1 MGEYI
6 SSYLSNIFKDKDLN
20 RREREI
26 LILLKS
32 FDKENINKVQVKI
45 STLMECIETTNKSGV
60 CKLLKGLKS
69 KGYLD
74 IEKGIGRT
82 ASSYRFIKDY
92 MIKNEEI
99 YSERVLTTNELCS
112 EESLTTDSSGK
123 GIYTLNSNSGNESYT
138 TDNFIGEEILTTNK
152 SCTEEVLTTDSRGK
166 GNYTLN
172 SNIGNESYTTD
183 KFSGEEILTTN
194 ELSSKES
201 LTTNGSAKENYT
213 SNSNSGNESY
223 TIDKFSGEEKLT
235 TNELSSEESLTTYS
249 RGKGNYTSNLSR
261 GNKSYTTSKDINNK
275 YNIKNNN
282 KNNKSYYI
290 NNNLDDVFIN
300 ILKHWNNQS
309 ITSVL
314 QLDLRIRDAIT
325 LALRKYSFD
334 AIIKAI
340 SNYSEIYYSS
350 YFYNIKWNLN
360 SFLTSQKGIDKFHDN
375 GCMWQKYNQDFYQED
390 SEEGDV
396 ILDKYSYIDV

>member
-6 SSYLSNIFKDKDLN
+6 SSYLSNIFKDNDLK

-92 MIKNEEI
+92 MIKNEGI
-99 YSERVLTTNELCS
+99 YSERILTTNELCS
-112 EESLTTDSSGK
+112 KECLTTDSRGREN
-123 GIYTLNSNSGNESYT
+123 YTSNSNSDDKRYT
-138 TDNFIGEEILTTNK
+138 TDNFSGEEILTTNK

-201 LTTNGSAKENYT
+201 LTKNGSGKE
-213 SNSNSGNESY
+213 
-223 TIDKFSGEEKLT
+223 
-235 TNELSSEESLTTYS
+235 
-249 RGKGNYTSNLSR
+249 NYTSNLSR

-282 KNNKSYYI
+282 KNNSYYI
-290 NNNLDDVFIN
+290 NNNLEDVFIN

-314 QLDLRIRDAIT
+314 QLDSRIRDAIT
-325 LALRKYSFD
+325 LVLRKYSFD

>member
-6 SSYLSNIFKDKDLN
+6 CSYLSNIFKDKDLK

-32 FDKENINKVQVKI
+32 FDKGNINMVQVKI

-92 MIKNEEI
+92 MIINEDI

-112 EESLTTDSSGK
+112 EESLTTDSS
-123 GIYTLNSNSGNESYT
+123 
-138 TDNFIGEEILTTNK
+138 
-152 SCTEEVLTTDSRGK
+152 CK

-183 KFSGEEILTTN
+183 KFSGEEKLTTNELCSKESLSTNGSGKENYTLNSNIGNESYTTDKFSGGEILTTN

-201 LTTNGSAKENYT
+201 LTTNGS
-213 SNSNSGNESY
+213 
-223 TIDKFSGEEKLT
+223 
-235 TNELSSEESLTTYS
+235 
-249 RGKGNYTSNLSR
+249 GKGNYTSNLSR
-261 GNKSYTTSKDINNK
+261 GNKSYTTSKYINNK
-275 YNIKNNN
+275 YNI

-309 ITSVL
+309 ISSVL

-375 GCMWQKYNQDFYQED
+375 GCMWQKYKQDFYQED
-390 SEEGDV
+390 SEVGEV

>member
-6 SSYLSNIFKDKDLN
+6 SSYLSNIFKDKDLK

-60 CKLLKGLKS
+60 CKLLKALKS

-112 EESLTTDSSGK
+112 KE
-123 GIYTLNSNSGNESYT
+123 
-138 TDNFIGEEILTTNK
+138 
-152 SCTEEVLTTDSRGK
+152 CLTTDSRGK
-166 GNYTLN
+166 GNYTSN
-172 SNIGNESYTTD
+172 SNSDDKRYTTD

-249 RGKGNYTSNLSR
+249 SGKENYTSNLSR

-360 SFLTSQKGIDKFHDN
+360 YFLTSQKGIDKFHDN
-375 GCMWQKYNQDFYQED
+375 GCMWQKYNQDFQQED
-390 SEEGDV
+390 SEVGEV

>member
-6 SSYLSNIFKDKDLN
+6 SSYLSNIFKDRDLK

-26 LILLKS
+26 LIILKS
-32 FDKENINKVQVKI
+32 FDKKNINKVQVKI

-92 MIKNEEI
+92 MIINEGI

-112 EESLTTDSSGK
+112 KESLTTDSSGK
-123 GIYTLNSNSGNESYT
+123 GNYTSSSNSGNESYT
-138 TDNFIGEEILTTNK
+138 TDNF
-152 SCTEEVLTTDSRGK
+152 
-166 GNYTLN
+166 
-172 SNIGNESYTTD
+172 
-183 KFSGEEILTTN
+183 SGEEISTTN
-194 ELSSKES
+194 ELCSKES
-201 LTTNGSAKENYT
+201 LTKNGSGRENY
-213 SNSNSGNESY
+213 
-223 TIDKFSGEEKLT
+223 I
-235 TNELSSEESLTTYS
+235 
-249 RGKGNYTSNLSR
+249 SNLSR
-261 GNKSYTTSKDINNK
+261 GNKSYTTSKDIDNK
-275 YNIKNNN
+275 YNIN
-282 KNNKSYYI
+282 KNNSYYI
-290 NNNLDDVFIN
+290 NNNLEDVFIN

-309 ITSVL
+309 ISSVL

-375 GCMWQKYNQDFYQED
+375 GCMWQKYNQDFYQEE
-390 SEEGDV
+390 SEVGEV